1 MRASLVL
8 LSWAPMLGWSD
19 GQMVRWSDDLSN
31 HQSIRPSVHQSIR
44 PSAPPARLYVTNQ
57 DDATISVID
66 MATKRVVETVDL
78 QKLGFG
84 PTAKPHHAQVDPDG
98 KHWYATLIG
107 AGKVLKFDRRNQIVG
122 SVDLEVP
129 GLIALHP
136 TRDLLIV
143 ARSMSAVNPPRRI
156 ALIRRS
162 DMKLLDEID
171 IFFPRPHAIVTAG
184 DYAYVASLGV
194 NQLASVH
201 LDEGTVTLVDVE
213 GPQHTLT
220 QFALSPDGRWLT
232 ATGSTSNQ
240 LLLYSLKDPARP
252 ALARTVAMEKGPF
265 EAGFTWDGRW
275 VVVTSLDANAVSFV
289 STSSWT
295 PEFVMRDSSFQ
306 QPHGVGL
313 GPDGAYVYVSNRFQ
327 SGGAHD
333 HEGHK
338 ATGAG
343 NVVAICIPT
352 RKVSAVM
359 PTGHY
364 SAGIGIAV
372 PEQRP
377 ASPSKCR

>member
-1 MRASLVL
+1 MMPSMLLVTGLAGAAAAAALPACRSVHPPPASASL
-8 LSWAPMLGWSD
+8 P
-19 GQMVRWSDDLSN
+19 VR
-31 HQSIRPSVHQSIR
+31 P
-44 PSAPPARLYVTNQ
+44 APPLLYVTNQ

-66 MATKRVVETVDL
+66 MTSKRVIESIDL

-84 PTAKPHHAQVDPDG
+84 PTAKPHHAQVEPDG
-98 KHWYATLIG
+98 NHWYATLIG
-107 AGKVLKFDRRNQIVG
+107 AGKVLKFDRSNRVVG

-136 TRDLLIV
+136 TRDLMVV

-162 DMKLLDEID
+162 DMRLLDEID
-171 IFFPRPHAIVTAG
+171 IFFPRPHAIVAAG

-194 NQLASVH
+194 NQLASVN
-201 LDEGTVTLVDVE
+201 LDDGTVTLVDVE

-220 QFALSPDGRWLT
+220 QFAVSPDRRWLS

-240 LLLYSLKDPARP
+240 LLLFDLAKPAKPRPARTIP
-252 ALARTVAMEKGPF
+252 LDRGPF
-265 EAGFTWDGRW
+265 ESGFTWDGRW
-275 VVVTSLDANAVSFV
+275 IVVTNLDANAVSFV
-289 STSSWT
+289 STTSWKA
-295 PEFVMRDSSFQ
+295 EHVVRDSSFQ
-306 QPHGVGL
+306 QPHGVAL

-327 SGGAHD
+327 AGGAHD

-352 RKVSAVM
+352 HVVAAVM

-372 PEQRP
+372 PAERP
-377 ASPSKCR
+377 GSPSKCS

>member
-1 MRASLVL
+1 MIR
-8 LSWAPMLGWSD
+8 WALFAAALTATGPA
-19 GQMVRWSDDLSN
+19 
-31 HQSIRPSVHQSIR
+31 
-44 PSAPPARLYVTNQ
+44 APPARLYVTNQ

-66 MATKRVVETVDL
+66 LPSRRVVDTIDL
-78 QKLGFG
+78 QTLGFG
-84 PTAKPHHAQVDPDG
+84 ATAKPHHAQVEPDG
-98 KHWYATLIG
+98 THWYATLIG
-107 AGKVLKFDRRNQIVG
+107 AGKVLKFDASNRIVG

-136 TRDLLIV
+136 TRDLLVV

-184 DYAYVASLGV
+184 NYAYVASLGV
-194 NQLASVH
+194 NQLASVN
-201 LDEGTVTLVDVE
+201 LDDGTVTLVDVE

-240 LLLYSLKDPARP
+240 LLLYSLDDPARP
-252 ALARTVAMEKGPF
+252 RLARTIETEKGPF
-265 EAGFTWDGRW
+265 EAGFTWDGKW
-275 VVVTSLDANAVSFV
+275 IVVTNLDADAVSFV
-289 STSSWT
+289 STASWK
-295 PEFVMRDSSFQ
+295 PEHVVRDSAFR
-306 QPHGVGL
+306 QPHGVGV
-313 GPDGAYVYVSNRFQ
+313 GPDGAFVYVSNRYQ
-327 SGGAHD
+327 SGGPHD

-352 RKVSAVM
+352 HSVAAVM
-359 PTGHY
+359 PAGHY
-364 SAGIGIAV
+364 AAGIGIAS
-372 PEQRP
+372 PRKRP
-377 ASPSKCR
+377 SSPATCR

>member
-1 MRASLVL
+1 MILALAL
-8 LSWAPMLGWSD
+8 LAMAI
-19 GQMVRWSDDLSN
+19 Q
-31 HQSIRPSVHQSIR
+31 
-44 PSAPPARLYVTNQ
+44 PSARPPARLYVTNQ
-57 DDATISVID
+57 DDATISDID
-66 MATKRVVETVDL
+66 MATKRVVETIDL
-78 QKLGFG
+78 KTLGFG
-84 PTAKPHHAQVDPDG
+84 ATAKPHHAQVEPDG
-98 KHWYATLIG
+98 RFWYATLIG
-107 AGKVLKFDRRNQIVG
+107 AGKVLKFDRNNRIVG

-171 IFFPRPHAIVTAG
+171 IFFPRPHALVTQG

-194 NQLASVH
+194 NQLASVN
-201 LDEGTVTLVDVE
+201 LDDGTVTLVDVD

-220 QFALSPDGRWLT
+220 QFALSPDHRWLT

-240 LLLYSLKDPARP
+240 LLLYDLSNPAKP
-252 ALARTVAMEKGPF
+252 VLARTIALEKGPF

-275 VVVTSLDANAVSFV
+275 IVVTNLDANAVSFV
-289 STSSWT
+289 STSSWK
-295 PEFVMRDSSFQ
+295 PERVVRDSAFQ

-313 GPDGAYVYVSNRFQ
+313 GPEGAFVYVSNRYQ
-327 SGGAHD
+327 AGGAHD
-333 HEGHK
+333 HQGQK
-338 ATGAG
+338 PTGAG

-352 RKVSAVM
+352 QSVTAVM

-364 SAGIGIAV
+364 TAGIGIAA
-372 PEQRP
+372 P
-377 ASPSKCR
+377 AKAPKTPARCG